1 MMFRPNLTRKPGV
14 FQPVTG
20 QAVVVVTTAVDQGH
34 IASLKG
40 RQSEMESH
48 TKKHGATHYKMKDD
62 VVGRVESHLV
72 ALKKKNNKQR
82 YFKGTGADLKI
93 FTAINGLSSKA
104 LLEEYEH
111 VGVVQTPINPV
122 SFARFFYR
130 GTPFVIL
137 TIISTER

>member
-1 MMFRPNLTRKPGV
+1 MSGRNMMFRPNLTRKPGV

-40 RQSEMESH
+40 RQGEM
-48 TKKHGATHYKMKDD
+48 KKHVDDDGTDTVKHYKMKDD

-93 FTAINGLSSKA
+93 FTAVNGLSSKA

-122 SFARFFYR
+122 RFTCLFK
-130 GTPFVIL
+130 
-137 TIISTER
+137 

>member
-1 MMFRPNLTRKPGV
+1 MSRPGMMFRPNLTRKPGV

-40 RQSEMESH
+40 RQGEMKDH
-48 TKKHGATHYKMKDD
+48 ITTHGATHYKMKDD

-122 SFARFFYR
+122 RFTCLFN
-130 GTPFVIL
+130 
-137 TIISTER
+137 